1 MNQQKMGFKSGL
13 FIIFLFTL
21 LLSALESFAQKASVN
36 GYVRDAKNGETLISV
51 NVVLEGTNKGAA
63 TNSSGYYSITN
74 LDAGTYTIRVSYIG
88 FKLYKR
94 EISLSEDQNLR
105 LDINL
110 EPEDLLLGE
119 VVVVD
124 ETYKEES
131 RNVGVSQI
139 QVNLIK
145 ELPSVLEADVFRSIQ
160 LLPGVKAASDFSSGL
175 YIRGGSP
182 DQTLILLDRTTV
194 YNPSHFFGF
203 FSTFN
208 PDAIKDVRLYK
219 GGYPATYGGRLG
231 SVLDIYN
238 KDGNRNEFE
247 GTATVG
253 LLASRVAI
261 EGPYEKG
268 SYMLAAR
275 RSTIDPI
282 LAILKTTDTN
292 VPDRFYFYDVNGKIN
307 FDAGDNDKLSLAFY
321 GGQDKVLFPFAAD
334 SKFDL
339 LYGNRTASLNWTH
352 IFSDKLFSNFTA
364 TGSRYFSEPVITIG
378 GTNIER
384 KNNVY
389 DLSLKADFEYQA
401 SSKHRIEAGF
411 WGGDLVLR
419 LNDRFDNTPTFR
431 SRIRT
436 KYLSAYLQDVWQ
448 PDPSW
453 DIKAGLRANWF
464 EEGDFYRLEPRLS
477 IEKKL
482 DTGTRLQLAYGRYT
496 QNLSLITSEAFSG
509 FDVWLTTGNGVAP
522 SYGDQFVAGVKSEPR
537 TGYNLDVEIYYRSMN
552 DLFELDPFLP
562 DVAGLAYSDIFRF
575 GRGYAYGFEVFANKG
590 IGRLNGFLGYTWG
603 ITRRKFPGVNDNRFY
618 APKYDRTHDV
628 NLVANYELND
638 RWRATGVFSYATG
651 QAYTL
656 PSGRTQLDNPFSS
669 VPDDVLIV
677 GKLNASRLP
686 AYHRLDVGFTRKG
699 QFFDVGPAELQLQL
713 INVYSRRNVWFYSY
727 DFEANPVKVEAVN
740 LLPIIPSVSYTIS
753 F

>member
-1 MNQQKMGFKSGL
+1 
-13 FIIFLFTL
+13 
-21 LLSALESFAQKASVN
+21 
-36 GYVRDAKNGETLISV
+36 
-51 NVVLEGTNKGAA
+51 
-63 TNSSGYYSITN
+63 
-74 LDAGTYTIRVSYIG
+74 
-88 FKLYKR
+88 
-94 EISLSEDQNLR
+94 
-105 LDINL
+105 
-110 EPEDLLLGE
+110 
-119 VVVVD
+119 
-124 ETYKEES
+124 
-131 RNVGVSQI
+131 
-139 QVNLIK
+139 
-145 ELPSVLEADVFRSIQ
+145 
-160 LLPGVKAASDFSSGL
+160 
-175 YIRGGSP
+175 
-182 DQTLILLDRTTV
+182 
-194 YNPSHFFGF
+194 
-203 FSTFN
+203 
-208 PDAIKDVRLYK
+208 
-219 GGYPATYGGRLG
+219 
-231 SVLDIYN
+231 
-238 KDGNRNEFE
+238 
-247 GTATVG
+247 
-253 LLASRVAI
+253 
-261 EGPYEKG
+261 
-268 SYMLAAR
+268 MLAAR

-352 IFSDKLFSNFTA
+352 IFGDKLFSNFTA

-618 APKYDRTHDV
+618 PPKYDRTHDV

-686 AYHRLDVGFTRKG
+686 AYHRLDVGFTREG

-713 INVYSRRNVWFYSY
+713 ITVYSRRNVWFYSY

>member
-1 MNQQKMGFKSGL
+1 MGFKSGL